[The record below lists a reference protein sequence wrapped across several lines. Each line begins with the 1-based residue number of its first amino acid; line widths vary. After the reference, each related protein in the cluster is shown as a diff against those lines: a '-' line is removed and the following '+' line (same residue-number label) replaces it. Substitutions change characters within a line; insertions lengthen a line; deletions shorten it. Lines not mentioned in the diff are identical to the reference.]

1 MSAEQVVD
9 SLSAAGGQHLDVEE
23 LTFDPDARRPASNRL
38 TLGGGMG
45 ALDTFDPKRVG
56 DPKEKVAGSYYESIE
71 TAAEGVRV
79 CEHLKQLAPLMDR
92 VTALRTVNHN
102 VIDEHAA
109 ATNFMHIGRPV
120 SGGKLEVFL
129 AENCGLTQQ
138 TTRAVQIY
146 DATSFGDEPTSL

>member
-1 MSAEQVVD
+1 MWKNSRSIRTRED
-9 SLSAAGGQHLDVEE
+9 
-23 LTFDPDARRPASNRL
+23 RL
-38 TLGGGMG
+38 QI
-45 ALDTFDPKRVG
+45 
-56 DPKEKVAGSYYESIE
+56 GS
-71 TAAEGVRV
+71 RWV
-79 CEHLKQLAPLMDR
+79 CRGEHLKQLAPLMDR

-120 SGGKLEVFL
+120 SGGKLEAFL

-146 DATSFGDEPTSL
+146 DATSFGDEPASL